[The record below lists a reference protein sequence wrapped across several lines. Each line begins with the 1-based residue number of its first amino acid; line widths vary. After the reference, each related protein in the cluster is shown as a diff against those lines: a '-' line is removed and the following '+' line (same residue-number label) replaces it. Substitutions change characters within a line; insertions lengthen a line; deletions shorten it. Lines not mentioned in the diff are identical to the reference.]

1 MWISTKHGSGA
12 HGWESKGKETI
23 LMGTGIDKNKCF
35 LFIRYVRAQVEL
47 QREE

>member
-1 MWISTKHGSGA
+1 MMISHVWGN
-12 HGWESKGKETI
+12 KGKETI

-47 QREE
+47 QRKE